1 MELTSPPAG
10 PGGLVLV
17 VDDDAD
23 NRELLRRRLESEG
36 HMAIEASGGAQAFEA
51 LACAPVDVILLDI
64 LMPEM
69 NGYEVLER
77 LKAHSDW
84 SRIPVIVIS
93 SLDQMDSI
101 VRCVELGASDYLH
114 KPFNRVLLRARV
126 SACLEQKRLRD
137 REQWQYRALE
147 ESQARLRAELAEAA
161 AYVRSLLP
169 TPLRGEVRADWEYI
183 PSTSLGGDALGYHAL
198 DADQLAIYLL
208 DVCGHGVGAALLAV
222 SILDALRPGA
232 LGEAT
237 AADPGAVLAA
247 LNGRFPMER
256 HNNMYFT
263 AWYGVYRRSTGELAY
278 ANGGHPPAVLLP
290 PGGAEPLRLTA
301 RGIVVGAWPDA
312 RFETGRC
319 DVEPGSHLYLF
330 SDGAYE
336 LARGDGTPFDYSGL
350 VELLRA
356 DAARPATDS
365 SLELSQEISRL
376 VGGTFDDDFSMLRVV
391 L

>member
-1 MELTSPPAG
+1 MELTSPSPDR
-10 PGGLVLV
+10 GGLVLV
-17 VDDDAD
+17 VDDIAE
-23 NRELLRRRLESEG
+23 NRELLRRRLESQG
-36 HMAIEASGGAQAFEA
+36 HMVIEAADGAQAFEA
-51 LACAPVDVILLDI
+51 LGCAPVDVILLDI
-64 LMPEM
+64 LMPGM
-69 NGYEVLER
+69 DGYEVLER

-93 SLDQMDSI
+93 SLDQMDSV

-126 SACLEQKRLRD
+126 STCLEQKRLRD

-183 PSTSLGGDALGYHAL
+183 PSTSLGGDALGYHTL

-232 LGEAT
+232 LGGAT
-237 AADPGAVLAA
+237 AADPGAVLAT
-247 LNGRFPMER
+247 LNERFPMER

-263 AWYGVYRRSTGELAY
+263 AWYGVYRRSTGELAF

-290 PGGAEPLRLTA
+290 PGAATPLRLTA

-312 RFETGRC
+312 RFETARC
-319 DVEPGSHLYLF
+319 HVEPGSHLYLF

-336 LARGDGTPFDYSGL
+336 LARADGTLFDYAGL

-356 DAARPATDS
+356 DAARPATGS
-365 SLELSQEISRL
+365 CLEVSQEIARL
-376 VGGTFDDDFSMLRVV
+376 HGGAFEDDFSMLRVV
-391 L
+391 F

>member
-1 MELTSPPAG
+1 MGLTSRSHD

-17 VDDDAD
+17 VDDVAE
-23 NRELLRRRLESEG
+23 NRELLRRRLEREG
-36 HMAIEASGGAQAFEA
+36 HMVIEAAGGAQALEA
-51 LACAPVDVILLDI
+51 LGCAPVDVILLDI
-64 LMPEM
+64 MMPGM
-69 NGYEVLER
+69 DGYEVLER

-101 VRCVELGASDYLH
+101 VRCVELGATDYLH

-126 SACLEQKRLRD
+126 SVCLEQKRLRD
-137 REQWQYRALE
+137 QEQRQYRALE
-147 ESQARLRAELAEAA
+147 ESQERLRAELAEAA
-161 AYVRSLLP
+161 AYVMSLLP

-183 PSTSLGGDALGYHAL
+183 PSASLGGDALGYHSL

-237 AADPGAVLAA
+237 AADPGAVLAT

-290 PGGAEPLRLTA
+290 PGGAKPLRLTA
-301 RGIVVGAWPDA
+301 QGIVVGAWPDA
-312 RFETGRC
+312 HFETARC
-319 DVEPGSHLYLF
+319 RVEPGSHLYVF

-336 LARGDGTPFDYSGL
+336 LARADGTLFDYGGL
-350 VELLRA
+350 VELLQI
-356 DAARPATDS
+356 DAARPATES
-365 SLELSQEISRL
+365 GLNLSQDIARL
-376 VGGTFDDDFSMLRVV
+376 PGDAFEDDFSMLRVAF
-391 L
+391 